1 MKLAAIDI
9 GSNAVRLQISRILYS
24 DAGQATFKRVEY
36 LRFPLKLGRD
46 VFTQQHVSAK
56 SEQKLI
62 QLLHAFKLLIELY
75 GVADYMICATSALRE
90 ARNQRE
96 IVQHIKEELDLSVEI
111 IDGEQEAALID
122 KAIRPL
128 LDEHN
133 YLHVDVGGGSTEV
146 SLYVGQE
153 KVAARSF
160 KIGAIKLL
168 EHYDVE
174 SVWEEMQVWISSQK
188 QRFTNT
194 PMGIATGGNIRK
206 LAQLAKRG
214 TRKPLSLKRLKEVQE
229 YLATYSVTERINKLA
244 LNPDRADVIL
254 PAAKIYATAMKW
266 GGAQKMLVPDI
277 SLRDGI
283 IQLLYEIISNK

>member
-24 DAGQATFKRVEY
+24 DGQATFKRVEY

-46 VFTQQHVSAK
+46 VFTQQHVSVK

-146 SLYVGQE
+146 SLYIGQE

-174 SVWEEMQVWISSQK
+174 SAWEEMQVWIHAQK
-188 QRFTNT
+188 QRFTNA
-194 PMGIATGGNIRK
+194 PIGIATGGNIRK
-206 LAQLAKRG
+206 LAQLARRG
-214 TRKPLSLKRLKEVQE
+214 TRKPLSLKKLKDLQE
-229 YLATYSVTERINKLA
+229 YLATYSITERINKLA

-254 PAAKIYATAMKW
+254 PAAQIYTTAMKW
-266 GGAQKMLVPDI
+266 GGVQKILVPDI

-283 IQLLYEIISNK
+283 IQILYERISKK